1 MLDVSG
7 GELLSE
13 TWVIKDSAPVDDA
26 SYELAKTEISFTSNG
41 EKFTGIGIV
50 DEGITYI
57 ALTYYRSNGTVVEP
71 ANLNY
76 GWSET
81 QFYWGLNNI
90 GNVAYK
96 TLIFDTAPTGEL
108 LTWLTKNADKQNDQH
123 ENFYTRQGV
132 NEMIHFTD
140 KRLYLKGIGEAMCTD
155 RKTGDVRY
163 WSNKFQTGNVTPN
176 VDNGEIRAGLGN
188 SLATM
193 IPSNAGV
200 TVEMNAADFSLWAKA
215 AQTGATLSYNATVM
229 TCTTVTATGTSLSI
243 DITKEGTPV
252 AQKGFSKI
260 FCYVQEV
267 GAPSL
272 VADGGVAYD
281 LNPTTGAISGFTAVS
296 GKTYK
301 VFYFVNKAN
310 AQIAA
315 MTTAM
320 DPAVV
325 HFTVTFAVFCNE
337 AGNAQNEGTRAGTLF
352 VIVPAL
358 KFGANGSITGDQTN
372 NDTTSISG
380 QAVAYDSDI
389 ITDSCDE
396 CASAGSDLCYYIY
409 QPCGS
414 TADDVEGIVANIGSI
429 SVAKSGA
436 YQMQPRIVMTN
447 GELVKGDIALFT
459 YTAKSAPS
467 GTTVSTTGLI
477 TAGATAG
484 DFTVDVSYTA
494 GEQTFKDSCDV
505 SVTA

>member
-1 MLDVSG
+1 M
-7 GELLSE
+7 SE
-13 TWVIKDSAPVDDA
+13 TWVIRDNAPVDEA
-26 SYELAKTEISFTSNG
+26 SRVLPKINVSFTTDNG
-41 EKFTGIGIV
+41 LEFGEAIEVVTEGSICSLLYYVIYFGIKDTITAADV
-50 DEGITYI
+50 DFS
-57 ALTYYRSNGTVVEP
+57 A
-71 ANLNY
+71 
-76 GWSET
+76 ET
-81 QFYWGLNNI
+81 AFVFGLETR
-90 GNVAYK
+90 K
-96 TLIFDTAPTGEL
+96 TLVFDTAPTGAL
-108 LTWLTKNADKQNDQH
+108 LAWLTKNAEKQTVQH

-140 KRLYLKGIGEAMCTD
+140 KRLYLKGIGEAMCTN
-155 RKTGDVRY
+155 RKTGDVLY

-229 TCTTVTATGTSLSI
+229 TCTIVTATGTSLSI
-243 DITKEGTPV
+243 NKAEGTPV

-267 GAPSL
+267 GAPSE
-272 VADGGVAYD
+272 VATGGVAYA
-281 LNPTTGAISGFTAVS
+281 LNPDTGAISGFTAES
-296 GKTYK
+296 GKKYK

-325 HFTVTFAVFCNE
+325 HFTATFAVFCNE
-337 AGNAQNEGTRAGTLF
+337 AGNAQNEGTRTGTLF

-358 KFGANGSITGDQTN
+358 KFGANGSINGDQTN

-380 QAVAYDSDI
+380 QAVSYDSDI

-409 QPCGS
+409 QPCGN

-429 SVAKSGA
+429 SVAKSGT

-447 GELVKGDIALFT
+447 GELVKGDTAVFT
-459 YTAKSAPS
+459 YTAKGAPS

-477 TAGATAG
+477 TAGDTAG
-484 DFTVDVSYTA
+484 DFTVEVGYTA